1 MKRLWF
7 AFVAVLAGAL
17 VWNAAAMSEE
27 EKPNPGKEL
36 FLGNKCNS
44 CHMVS
49 AQGIE
54 KRSAEAADEAK
65 GEKAEN
71 AEKSDD
77 APAAEAK
84 GKKYP
89 DLSGV
94 GLTRDAE
101 WLGKY
106 LMKLEAKD
114 GKKHIKKFKGT
125 DAELATLS
133 GWLASLKDEVK
144 AEEGAKSEEAPKAE
158 ETPKSE

>member
-27 EKPNPGKEL
+27 EKQNPGKEL

-54 KRSAEAADEAK
+54 KRSAEAADQAK

-71 AEKSDD
+71 AEKSEE

-84 GKKYP
+84 AKKHP

-94 GLTRDAE
+94 GLKRDAE

-125 DAELATLS
+125 DAELATLT